1 METGS
6 MTNLISKAT
15 NHYFPL
21 RHHFPIISSSLFRP
35 KKSPRRLITRTMSS
49 STKSSNQQQQ
59 CIFQLKID
67 PLTGNSEWVVVS
79 EEEVKDE
86 VLLSSTSYL
95 DMLNDSPRNQAY
107 RAAIDKTVTKPCH
120 VLDIGAGTG
129 LLSMMAARA
138 MNSSCAASVDN
149 TLGMISACESY
160 LPMIKLLRKVLH
172 VNGMD
177 KKICIVPKRSDE
189 VKVGDCIARRADIL
203 VSEILDSELL
213 GEGLIPTLQHAHDE
227 LLVQNPLTVPHRA
240 ITYGQLVE
248 CEFLWKMHDLHNC
261 EAKVSDGTHL
271 VPVGLETIVG
281 VKQRQY
287 AMHCN
292 SISNDIRL
300 LSEPFRIFEF
310 DFGKRPDS
318 HGVTELRVNATSDGR
333 VHALIS
339 WWVLQLDCEGTI
351 FYSTAPKWITSPF
364 KDKELQIFRP
374 SWCDHWKQC
383 VWFFPGTGVSLIKDE
398 QVHIEAAHDETSV
411 SYSFKHHNYKANPG
425 NCDGD
430 SRDCQLTFSPERIA
444 IYGDKNWRSSI
455 LTTVKDALQGKD
467 CSLCVVADDS
477 IFLTI
482 LIASVST
489 NSQVIS
495 MFPGIQEK
503 GFRYLQAVAD
513 ANCFSLDRVKV
524 IGKKRCLTMDDTN
537 QKKVDMLVGE
547 PFYYG
552 NEGMLPWQNLRFW
565 KERTVLDPVLSKD
578 VLIMPC
584 KGILKACAMSL
595 PDLWRSRCTLKK
607 IEGFEHSVVNTS
619 LGACGDMS
627 ASKEGP
633 CLPYFIWQCGE
644 TKELSE
650 VFTVLEFDFLKPI
663 SSCFGR
669 KRVEFSKTGICH
681 GFVLWIDWVLDREN
695 SVVLSTGPDHRYW
708 KQGVK
713 LLSKPVTVGNNQ
725 GSCSDTNDHGE
736 RRSWVELE
744 ASFDPSSGEL
754 SMNHSFQ

>member
-1 METGS
+1 
-6 MTNLISKAT
+6 
-15 NHYFPL
+15 
-21 RHHFPIISSSLFRP
+21 
-35 KKSPRRLITRTMSS
+35 
-49 STKSSNQQQQ
+49 
-59 CIFQLKID
+59 
-67 PLTGNSEWVVVS
+67 
-79 EEEVKDE
+79 
-86 VLLSSTSYL
+86 
-95 DMLNDSPRNQAY
+95 MLNDSPRNQAY

-138 MNSSCAASVDN
+138 MNSSCASSVDD
-149 TLGMISACESY
+149 TVGMVSACESY

-177 KKICIVPKRSDE
+177 KKIRIVPKRSDE
-189 VKVGDCIARRADIL
+189 VKVGDCIAGRADIL

-261 EAKVSDGTHL
+261 EVKVSDGTHL
-271 VPVGLETIVG
+271 APVGLETIVG

-300 LSEPFRIFEF
+300 LSEPFKNFEF

-339 WWVLQLDCEGTI
+339 WWVLQLDREGTI
-351 FYSTAPKWITSPF
+351 FYTTAPKWINSPF
-364 KDKELQIFRP
+364 KDKKLQIFRP
-374 SWCDHWKQC
+374 MC
-383 VWFFPGTGVSLIKDE
+383 VVFP
-398 QVHIEAAHDETSV
+398 
-411 SYSFKHHNYKANPG
+411 SFKHHDYKANPG
-425 NCDGD
+425 
-430 SRDCQLTFSPERIA
+430 SKDCQLTFSPERIA
-444 IYGDKNWRSSI
+444 IYGDRNWRSSI
-455 LTTVKDALQGKD
+455 LTTVKDAYLLDNSYCICFNK
-467 CSLCVVADDS
+467 
-477 IFLTI
+477 LTSN
-482 LIASVST
+482 LDV
-489 NSQVIS
+489 
-495 MFPGIQEK
+495 PGIQEK

-537 QKKVDMLVGE
+537 QKKVDILVGE
-547 PFYYG
+547 PFYHG
-552 NEGMLPWQNLRFW
+552 NEGMLPWQNLR
-565 KERTVLDPVLSKD
+565 KERTMLDPVLSKD

-644 TKELSE
+644 IKELSE

-695 SVVLSTGPDHRYW
+695 SVVLSTGPDHRYG

-713 LLSKPVTVGNNQ
+713 LLSKRILVRNLE
-725 GSCSDTNDHGE
+725 SCSDTNAHGE
-736 RRSWVELE
+736 RRSWVEFE

-754 SMNHSFQ
+754 STSHSFQ